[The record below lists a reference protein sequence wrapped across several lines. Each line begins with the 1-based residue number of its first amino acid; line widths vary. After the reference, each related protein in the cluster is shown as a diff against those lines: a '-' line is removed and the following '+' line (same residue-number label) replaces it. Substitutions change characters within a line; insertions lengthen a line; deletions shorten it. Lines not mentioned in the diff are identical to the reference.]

1 MNLFLSQKYFWDEKT
16 TCYLVKKKKENC
28 MEIIFVEL
36 FVIQVAIKLKHQ
48 QEGLRIARWALMEP
62 ALS

>member
-16 TCYLVKKKKENC
+16 TCYLVKKKKANC

-48 QEGLRIARWALMEP
+48 QEGLRIAR
-62 ALS
+62 